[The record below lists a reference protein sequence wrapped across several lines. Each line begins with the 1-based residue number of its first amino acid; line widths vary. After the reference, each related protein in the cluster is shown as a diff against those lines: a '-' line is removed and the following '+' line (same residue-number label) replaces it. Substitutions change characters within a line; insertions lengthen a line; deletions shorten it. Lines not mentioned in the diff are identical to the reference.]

1 MARDIFKYLSSIVLC
16 FIVLIFS
23 LFIWERFRA
32 KTAMIEKAVA
42 QNNIELISGQILNQD
57 NLEMAIINGSY
68 TVLNNSKYNVS
79 ADLVFK
85 LAKSSEIKG
94 DDLVVYLDDYNCEL
108 SFLYQNSDQNYD
120 IFLLKRFNLNG
131 KEKRTYNIKLAIK
144 KENYDLVKGKKY
156 KYKIEANTLL

>member
-1 MARDIFKYLSSIVLC
+1 MVRDIFKYLSSIVLC

-23 LFIWERFRA
+23 LFIWERFRE

-42 QNNIELISGQILNQD
+42 QNNIELISGQSLNQE
-57 NLEMAIINGSY
+57 NLELAIINGSY

-85 LAKSSEIKG
+85 LDKSSEIKG
-94 DDLVVYLDDYNCEL
+94 DDLLIYLDDYNCEL

-156 KYKIEANTLL
+156 KYKIETNTIL

>member
-16 FIVLIFS
+16 MVMVIFS
-23 LFIWERFRA
+23 LFIWERFRE

-42 QNNIELISGQILNQD
+42 QNNIELISGQSLNQE
-57 NLEMAIINGSY
+57 NLELAIINGSY

-85 LAKSSEIKG
+85 LDKSSEIKG
-94 DDLVVYLDDYNCEL
+94 DDLLIYLDDYSCEL

-156 KYKIEANTLL
+156 KYKIETNTIL

>member
-16 FIVLIFS
+16 FVVLIFS
-23 LFIWERFRA
+23 LFIWERFRE

-42 QNNIELISGQILNQD
+42 QNNIELISGQSFNQD

-85 LAKSSEIKG
+85 LDKSSEIKG

>member
-16 FIVLIFS
+16 FVVLIFS
-23 LFIWERFRA
+23 LFIWERFRE

-42 QNNIELISGQILNQD
+42 QNNIELISGQSLNQD

-85 LAKSSEIKG
+85 LDKSSEIKG
-94 DDLVVYLDDYNCEL
+94 DVLIVYLDDYNCEL

>member
-16 FIVLIFS
+16 FVVLIFS
-23 LFIWERFRA
+23 LFFWERFRE

-42 QNNIELISGQILNQD
+42 QNNIELISGQSLNQD

-85 LAKSSEIKG
+85 LDKSSEIKG
-94 DDLVVYLDDYNCEL
+94 DDLLIYLDDYNCEL

-156 KYKIEANTLL
+156 KYKIETNTIL

>member
-1 MARDIFKYLSSIVLC
+1 MVRDIFKYLSSIVLC

-23 LFIWERFRA
+23 LFIWERFRE
-32 KTAMIEKAVA
+32 KTAMIENAVA
-42 QNNIELISGQILNQD
+42 QNNIELISGQSLNQE
-57 NLEMAIINGSY
+57 NLELAIINGSY

-85 LAKSSEIKG
+85 LDKSSEIKG
-94 DDLVVYLDDYNCEL
+94 DDLLIYLDDYNCEL

-144 KENYDLVKGKKY
+144 KENYNLVKGKKY
-156 KYKIEANTLL
+156 KYKIETNTIL

>member
-16 FIVLIFS
+16 FVVLIFS
-23 LFIWERFRA
+23 LFIWERFRE

-42 QNNIELISGQILNQD
+42 QNNIELRSGQSLNQD

-85 LAKSSEIKG
+85 LDKSSEIKG

>member
-16 FIVLIFS
+16 FVVLIFS
-23 LFIWERFRA
+23 LFIWERFRE

-42 QNNIELISGQILNQD
+42 QNNIELISGQSLNQD

-85 LAKSSEIKG
+85 LDKSSEIKG
-94 DDLVVYLDDYNCEL
+94 DDLLIYLDDYNCEL

-156 KYKIEANTLL
+156 KYKIETNTIL

>member
-16 FIVLIFS
+16 FVVLIFS
-23 LFIWERFRA
+23 LFIWERFRE

-42 QNNIELISGQILNQD
+42 QNNIELISGQSLNQD

-85 LAKSSEIKG
+85 LDKSSEIKG

>member
-23 LFIWERFRA
+23 LFIWEKFRE

-42 QNNIELISGQILNQD
+42 QNNIELISGQSLNQE
-57 NLEMAIINGSY
+57 NLELSIINGSY

-85 LAKSSEIKG
+85 LDKSSEVKG
-94 DDLVVYLDDYNCEL
+94 DDLLIYLDDYNCEL

-156 KYKIEANTLL
+156 KYKIETNTIL

>member
-16 FIVLIFS
+16 FVVLIFS
-23 LFIWERFRA
+23 LFIWERFRE

-42 QNNIELISGQILNQD
+42 QNNIELISGQSLNQD

-85 LAKSSEIKG
+85 LDKSSEIKG

-108 SFLYQNSDQNYD
+108 SFLYQNSDQNHD

>member
-32 KTAMIEKAVA
+32 KTAIIEKAVA
-42 QNNIELISGQILNQD
+42 QNNIELISGQSLNQD

-85 LAKSSEIKG
+85 LDKSSEIKG
-94 DDLVVYLDDYNCEL
+94 DDLIVYLDDYNCEL

>member
-1 MARDIFKYLSSIVLC
+1 MVRDIFRYLSSIVLC
-16 FIVLIFS
+16 IIVVIFS
-23 LFIWERFRA
+23 LFMWEKFRE
-32 KTAMIEKAVA
+32 KTAIIENVVA
-42 QNNIELISGQILNQD
+42 QNNIELISGKSLNQD
-57 NLEMAIINGSY
+57 NLELAIINGSY

-85 LAKSSEIKG
+85 LDKSSEIKG
-94 DDLVVYLDDYNCEL
+94 DDLLIYLDDYNCEL

-156 KYKIEANTLL
+156 KYKIETNTLL

>member
-1 MARDIFKYLSSIVLC
+1 MVRDIFKYLSSIVLC

-23 LFIWERFRA
+23 LFIWEKFRE
-32 KTAMIEKAVA
+32 KMAMIENAVA
-42 QNNIELISGQILNQD
+42 QNNIELISGQSLNQE
-57 NLEMAIINGSY
+57 NLELAIINGSY
-68 TVLNNSKYNVS
+68 TILNNSKYNVS

-85 LAKSSEIKG
+85 LDKSSEIKG
-94 DDLVVYLDDYNCEL
+94 DDLLIYLDDYNWEL

-156 KYKIEANTLL
+156 KYKIETNTIL

>member
-42 QNNIELISGQILNQD
+42 QNNIELISGQSLNQD

-79 ADLVFK
+79 ADLVLK
-85 LAKSSEIKG
+85 LDKSSEIKG

>member
-1 MARDIFKYLSSIVLC
+1 MVRDIFKYLSSIVLC

-23 LFIWERFRA
+23 LFIWEKFRE

-42 QNNIELISGQILNQD
+42 QNNIELISGQSLNQE
-57 NLEMAIINGSY
+57 NLELAIINGSY

-85 LAKSSEIKG
+85 LDKSSEIKG
-94 DDLVVYLDDYNCEL
+94 DDLLIYLDDYNCEL

-156 KYKIEANTLL
+156 KYKIETNTIL

>member
-16 FIVLIFS
+16 FVVLIFS
-23 LFIWERFRA
+23 LFIWERFRE

-42 QNNIELISGQILNQD
+42 QNNIELISGQSLNQD

-85 LAKSSEIKG
+85 LDKSSEIKG
-94 DDLVVYLDDYNCEL
+94 DDLIVYLDDYNCEL

>member
-1 MARDIFKYLSSIVLC
+1 MVRDIFKYLSSMVLC

-23 LFIWERFRA
+23 LFIWERFRE
-32 KTAMIEKAVA
+32 KTTMIENAVA
-42 QNNIELISGQILNQD
+42 QNNIELISGQSLNQE
-57 NLEMAIINGSY
+57 NLELAIINGSY

-85 LAKSSEIKG
+85 LDKSSEIKG
-94 DDLVVYLDDYNCEL
+94 DDLLIYLDDYNCEL

-156 KYKIEANTLL
+156 KYKIETNTIL

>member
-16 FIVLIFS
+16 FVVLIFS
-23 LFIWERFRA
+23 LFIWERFRE

-42 QNNIELISGQILNQD
+42 QNNIELISGQSLNQD

-85 LAKSSEIKG
+85 LDKSSEIKG

-144 KENYDLVKGKKY
+144 KGNYDLVKGKKY
-156 KYKIEANTLL
+156 KYKMEANTLL